1 MKGFKLLVFT
11 LVYKG
16 NDIEDGI
23 ESYETGCLDR
33 KSVKDYGL
41 EVLHITTSLH
51 PRGRYTHAF
60 IRINILI
67 HLCTCLFMYLMH
79 VHMCMYLMHVHIC
92 IFVLVCLCVYALMYV
107 YVFVCVS
114 VPTYSLRTYIYPS
127 HRNGNPSRV

>member
-1 MKGFKLLVFT
+1 MKGFKLLGLT

-23 ESYETGCLDR
+23 ESYEKGCLDR
-33 KSVKDYGL
+33 KSVKDSGP

-51 PRGRYTHAF
+51 PPGRYTHAF

-79 VHMCMYLMHVHIC
+79 VHIC
-92 IFVLVCLCVYALMYV
+92 IFVLV
-107 YVFVCVS
+107 
-114 VPTYSLRTYIYPS
+114 
-127 HRNGNPSRV
+127 